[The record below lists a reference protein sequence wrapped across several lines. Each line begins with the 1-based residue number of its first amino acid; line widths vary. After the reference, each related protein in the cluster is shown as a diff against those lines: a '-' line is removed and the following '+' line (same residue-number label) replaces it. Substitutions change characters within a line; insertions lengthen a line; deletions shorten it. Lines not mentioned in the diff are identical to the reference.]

1 MFCSYDL
8 APIAEWGHIMVR
20 ISRYSLQISTWSQI
34 DWNQF
39 FKIRM
44 GFVGEFHSW
53 SAEHFWAAHWFNKCY
68 IIFSIMI
75 NFAQQLLKIV
85 VIWDHTSWLEFESR
99 IASSQ
104 CAGKSTLPS
113 PSFPALHYFSDH
125 SSIRSFTPKL
135 IIFKLNSWSVWMCSW
150 CHLGLWIYFCC
161 VSLYQLAYSCD

>member
-85 VIWDHTSWLEFESR
+85 VIWDHTSWLELETGLPV
-99 IASSQ
+99 ASLQ
-104 CAGKSTLPS
+104 VS
-113 PSFPALHYFSDH
+113 PPHPAPPLLLYTIFLIIPALDLSLKSQSFSNWILL
-125 SSIRSFTPKL
+125 SEC
-135 IIFKLNSWSVWMCSW
+135 V
-150 CHLGLWIYFCC
+150 LGVI
-161 VSLYQLAYSCD
+161 